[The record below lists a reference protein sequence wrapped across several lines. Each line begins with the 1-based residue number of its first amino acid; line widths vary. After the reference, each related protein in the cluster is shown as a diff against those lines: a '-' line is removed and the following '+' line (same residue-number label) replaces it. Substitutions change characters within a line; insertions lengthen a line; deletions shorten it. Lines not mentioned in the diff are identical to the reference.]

1 MLLIF
6 FALSCLSEF
15 QLAEN
20 LVSHIKSTSSAWI
33 SHIFQSLKNTGW
45 VWERNFA
52 MVRKLR
58 DRFFLTQRC
67 CSCKG
72 DPNWYWTVSRIYTHS
87 FLSNVSA
94 RAQRK
99 DEIDWRGSD
108 RAAQLHSLLSQNP
121 TEGKRKRERERES
134 SRNQPMEAPFG
145 VEENGGGRERE
156 RGKSTF
162 LSCTTFCA
170 YQTAGTSEPLTQ
182 LLEIWPQTRKRSRP
196 YIPALLLSY
205 EPDLS
210 STQWIT
216 VHTWRSEYC
225 LICGTKKTSF
235 SVVETNPALS

>member
-1 MLLIF
+1 
-6 FALSCLSEF
+6 
-15 QLAEN
+15 
-20 LVSHIKSTSSAWI
+20 
-33 SHIFQSLKNTGW
+33 
-45 VWERNFA
+45 

-58 DRFFLTQRC
+58 NRFFLTLRC

-94 RAQRK
+94 RAERK
-99 DEIDWRGSD
+99 DEMDWRGSD

-121 TEGKRKRERERES
+121 TEGKRKRERELAKSTYGS
-134 SRNQPMEAPFG
+134 SVWSWGKRRGE
-145 VEENGGGRERE
+145 RERE

>member
-33 SHIFQSLKNTGW
+33 SHIFQSLTNTGW

-94 RAQRK
+94 RAERK
-99 DEIDWRGSD
+99 DGIDWEREPHNFTLCSVKIQLRGKE
-108 RAAQLHSLLSQNP
+108 R
-121 TEGKRKRERERES
+121 GRERES